1 MAYFRIIEAD
11 AKFAPQRAIA
21 KAAGYRAV
29 QSTPLTSR
37 TGNLV
42 GVLSTHFHEP
52 RRFLPWEMK
61 LLDMHARHAGDVIEL
76 FKQKKSGRRGA
87 GGERGVG
94 CVVAKRRTA
103 DYLWYL

>member
-1 MAYFRIIEAD
+1 MQTVSLAAHSPCISALRSGETVIIEDIETD
-11 AKFAPQRAIA
+11 ANFAPGRAIA

-42 GVLSTHFHEP
+42 GVLSTHFCEP

-76 FKQKKSGRRGA
+76 FQAEK
-87 GGERGVG
+87 VG
-94 CVVAKRRTA
+94 
-103 DYLWYL
+103 